1 MFMSRV
7 SLWFG
12 ALVLLATVASAPAR
26 ALTTMEAP
34 VNTDGSQRFADPDE
48 RIQNNFSGEQNG
60 QTPRGFSIQ
69 IRPSDR
75 SSSDPS
81 SPYYRPI
88 SPPGM
93 FWAPGL
99 QLPKN

>member
-1 MFMSRV
+1 MSMSRV

-12 ALVLLATVASAPAR
+12 AFALLAAVASVPAR

-34 VNTDGSQRFADPDE
+34 VNTDGSQRFADPDD
-48 RIQNNFSGEQNG
+48 RIQNNFSGGQNG
-60 QTPRGFSIQ
+60 QTPRGFSVQ